1 MSSMNLG
8 KMCIHLQEFFLLKCN
23 ENVVFFSKTTKNILE
38 NCPFCYFMFGGCPY
52 FLSKAV
58 DQVYI
63 NKLRSCSSKNRNTYN
78 VYIYIYIYIHN
89 TLLHSIILQKF
100 LLFSLSGT
108 RPLQINIQCDRYN
121 IQYVIS
127 AEVLLYYND
136 KSIIWHI
143 KMLIFIS

>member
-1 MSSMNLG
+1 MPSMNLG
-8 KMCIHLQEFFLLKCN
+8 KIHLQEFFLLKCN

-38 NCPFCYFMFGGCPY
+38 KCPFVMLCLVVVLI
-52 FLSKAV
+52 FLSKAL
-58 DQVYI
+58 DQVYS
-63 NKLRSCSSKNRNTYN
+63 NKLRSCNSKTEIHTI
-78 VYIYIYIYIHN
+78 YIYIYIYIYN
-89 TLLHSIILQKF
+89 TLLHSITFRLQKF
-100 LLFSLSGT
+100 LLSSLSGT
-108 RPLQINIQCDRYN
+108 QPLQINIQYDRYN